1 MNDFGELIVFVAC
14 IALTIGL
21 VELCR
26 AMMPSST
33 KPRPG
38 AKP

>member
-14 IALTIGL
+14 IGLTIGL

-26 AMMPSST
+26 ALMPAPA
-33 KPRPG
+33 KPRSG
-38 AKP
+38 EKQ